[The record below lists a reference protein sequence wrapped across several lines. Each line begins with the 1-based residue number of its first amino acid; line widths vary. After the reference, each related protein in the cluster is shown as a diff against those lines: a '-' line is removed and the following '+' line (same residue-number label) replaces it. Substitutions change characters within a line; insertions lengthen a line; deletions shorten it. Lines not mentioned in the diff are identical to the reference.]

1 MKISQVIKSRL
12 SDTEGGRQAGRQIKK
27 YFRQY
32 ARKSRKDIVFL
43 HTLNI
48 TLSKT
53 GARLDWGLHARKGFV
68 LEKVHSIVWRTIRKV
83 RARIRYDKL
92 KMATTQLE
100 FPYTLL
106 RTEAS
111 LFGWP
116 FRGDENANGPPF
128 LSIIKYGNK
137 IQFGTV
143 SKATSD
149 FLSESYQCI
158 GS

>member
-68 LEKVHSIVWRTIRKV
+68 LEKVHSIVWRNIRKV

-106 RTEAS
+106 RTEGKPIIWLAIS
-111 LFGWP
+111 WGW
-116 FRGDENANGPPF
+116 ECKWPPF

-158 GS
+158 K